1 MNRAS
6 LSYDPVIRDFH
17 YPERRGLQWPVKETL
32 FSNLIYI
39 LWYSVRS

>member
-17 YPERRGLQWPVKETL
+17 YPERRGFAMASEGDFV
-32 FSNLIYI
+32 F
-39 LWYSVRS
+39 